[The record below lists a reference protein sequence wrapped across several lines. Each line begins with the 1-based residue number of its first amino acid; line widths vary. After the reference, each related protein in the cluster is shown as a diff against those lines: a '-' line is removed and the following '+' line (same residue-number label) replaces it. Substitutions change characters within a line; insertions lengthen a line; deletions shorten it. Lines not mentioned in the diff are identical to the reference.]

1 MFVRGRGT
9 LPAMRARTLGL
20 ATAVALF
27 ACSTSPDGSPIAVG
41 PTLVFPKGVLDTVT
55 ELSVTIFEGDG
66 VACNTATGTVTGTA
80 GKQPIASQN
89 LGTSGCAAGEKFC
102 GQLKISKSASV
113 RVFSAIGKA
122 ADKSTVAVGCA
133 QQVIDQDT
141 LSVQIKMLRYVPP
154 ATCGGQPS
162 PYPAVQCDPPGSA
175 QDPLCDAE
183 CLTKEVWL
191 SPGDMSFTSPTK
203 QKVKPSLVWPAQS
216 GDAGRL
222 VAFFGDTS
230 PPLGRRQVSM
240 RVLADDMS
248 PYTAQGN
255 VVRDYS
261 FFLPTNPNSG
271 IPQGGDAGS
280 QFNPAGAAI
289 GARYFVAYQDDASG
303 SVRINLRS
311 FNQVF
316 QAEQPQNAPI
326 NVSSMS
332 PQAQTLPSMAVGPG
346 SLLFVAWQGA
356 DGAIRGRTVNPS
368 GFAMGAEQTL
378 SSGGSNRNVVVAG
391 TPTGWVAVWESGTD
405 VKLRALGA
413 DGTPQGGEIKVNEAS
428 GNQVHPGVAA
438 LPDGRVAVAW
448 INGSAPGA
456 PGIYVQ
462 RYSSSLA
469 PVAGD
474 QADGINDLTK
484 GDECADAT
492 IAAGSNFFV
501 AAWVDK
507 KTGHVHGRIL
517 DGTSGF
523 LFNGVNAQQSEFQA
537 SREEGRT
544 RLSPVAVV
552 GGSGPYIA
560 IAWQDDTGAPGS
572 YQGIFGRRF
581 PAPTR

>member
-1 MFVRGRGT
+1 
-9 LPAMRARTLGL
+9 MRARTFGL
-20 ATAVALF
+20 ASAVALF
-27 ACSTSPDGSPIAVG
+27 ACSTSPDGSPVAVG
-41 PTLVFPKGVLDTVT
+41 PTLVFPRGVLDTVT
-55 ELSVTIFEGDG
+55 TLSITMHDGGGGVTCNSATG
-66 VACNTATGTVTGTA
+66 VATGTT
-80 GKQPIASQN
+80 GKQPVASQN
-89 LGTSGCAAGEKFC
+89 LGTTGCASGEKFC
-102 GQLKISKSASV
+102 GQLKISKSSTP
-113 RVFSAIGKA
+113 RVFSAVGKA
-122 ADKSTVAVGCA
+122 ADNSTVAVGCV
-133 QQVIDQDT
+133 QEIIDQDT
-141 LSVQIKMLRYVPP
+141 KGVQIKMLRYAPP
-154 ATCGGQPS
+154 ATCGGQQS

-191 SPGDMSFTSPTK
+191 SPGDMAFTSPTK
-203 QKVKPSLVWPAQS
+203 QKIKPSLVWPAQS
-216 GDAGRL
+216 GDAGRMIT
-222 VAFFGDTS
+222 FFGDTS
-230 PPLGRRQVSM
+230 PPQGRRQVSM

-248 PYTAQGN
+248 PFGGQGT
-255 VVRDYS
+255 VVRDFS

-271 IPQGGDAGS
+271 IPQGGEAGS
-280 QFNPAGAAI
+280 QLNPSGAAI

-303 SVRINLRS
+303 AVAINLRS

-316 QAEQPQNAPI
+316 QAEQAQNAPI
-326 NVSSMS
+326 NVSTTS

-346 SLLFVAWQGA
+346 SALFVAWQGA
-356 DGAIRGRTVNPS
+356 DGTIRGRTVNPS
-368 GFAMGAEQTL
+368 GFAKGTEQTL

-391 TPTGWVAVWESGTD
+391 TPSGWVAAWESGTD
-405 VKLRALGA
+405 VKLRAIGPDGA
-413 DGTPQGGEIKVNEAS
+413 PQGAEIKVNQGS

-462 RYSSSLA
+462 RFSSSLA
-469 PVAGD
+469 PVAND

-507 KTGHVHGRIL
+507 KTGHVQGRLL
-517 DGTSGF
+517 DGTTGF

-544 RLSPVAVV
+544 RLAPAAAV
-552 GGSGPYIA
+552 GGSAPFVA

-581 PAPTR
+581 PAPMR